1 MRNSPDGLRDTLS
14 PGKAGAP
21 PTAARSRQAR
31 ARGQVSGRKGRPFRQ
46 RAIAV
51 CRALPWCDPT
61 PEYRGRHEVASVGIY
76 PYGLGRPAMCS
87 AGWSPVGGGNVGHW
101 KWRNTSFSRGCW
113 KSFPTGL
120 LEMEEVQGSRHFQI
134 SKAISTD
141 MKASPAGWTPRM
153 PQMRSR
159 WKNFRLNTRRSGGH
173 ESYL

>member
-61 PEYRGRHEVASVGIY
+61 PKYREQREVASVGIY

-87 AGWSPVGGGNVGHW
+87 AGWSPVGVGE
-101 KWRNTSFSRGCW
+101 CW
-113 KSFPTGL
+113 TLEMAEHLISKRL
-120 LEMEEVQGSRHFQI
+120 LEVI
-134 SKAISTD
+134 SNRSAGTGR
-141 MKASPAGWTPRM
+141 SPG
-153 PQMRSR
+153 
-159 WKNFRLNTRRSGGH
+159 K
-173 ESYL
+173 